1 MNAQTNSTNFQQF
14 VNENKGKLIT
24 FKHNDT
30 LVSKVV
36 VDVCGEYFTGKIN
49 ESDAK
54 IDGFYYFSDCKMVE
68 SKHPLIE
75 VLEKYRFVILRQ
87 INTGADFMIEY
98 ISNNGDRFNAKNLAI
113 RYNNSFLST
122 KLMDIGEVWVIVDG
136 KYTSVWKTADT
147 IARDGDSKYGALEK
161 VLKENK
167 GCNVAT
173 KSGTWCNFNFHSLN
187 NGFVIGDCL
196 NTPTAIMANNIVSV
210 DSKDGK
216 RVYTSDEILPEPS
229 QPMDKLSSYFDS
241 HNKVSNACEK
251 VNNSLDKLN
260 KAFDKVFPTIDKT
273 PKDGHFEDSYPNG
286 KLKRMGEYKN
296 GKLHGK
302 YQEWSDTG
310 NLSLYAEYNEGKL
323 NGKYILYYEDGTI
336 NCYMIVKDGVNVEV
350 KVGNNDD
357 FHRPCRLSPFLR
369 EFLGIKEDIKCVRKD
384 ITERVIEYCMQHVN
398 PKDKT
403 KIIPDGKIYH
413 LIGGEFGKQITFFEL
428 QKILDKHFLKDEL
441 TEKEKDIIETL
452 KNNKCVTIK
461 SKSDFVWENF
471 IFNSIEG
478 RFVLGDCYGNP
489 TSINLNNIATVEPS
503 QNSSDI
509 DKEQYNLIK
518 EHAKM
523 FIDIFYDLGGYA
535 PNTINKFLNKLLFI
549 KERDFSLEEL
559 KEFRA
564 SFEELRD
571 ELLPQIK
578 NTFKKDPTFQALLK
592 RFVEFSLL
600 ILTENSIHKDHIK
613 TLLINI
619 NNKMSV
625 AGRKEYNEWFSKENK
640 EDDKHKQ
647 EYKLTVEHADKFLD
661 LKEELRVFSPL
672 NSPDFI
678 YTLLQ
683 IKTNPE
689 FSLERLTKFQK
700 AWDCLKE
707 SLKIQLKYF
716 KEPKV
721 LSLLKRFFE
730 TTILI
735 SPDNESCKEVLEK
748 INNIIKQTNNEQKNI
763 KYRGKPKTIVVMN
776 EFKHANG
783 KDYVMVKDV
792 TDNDK
797 TKTLFKEYIEWM

>member
-14 VNENKGKLIT
+14 VNSNKGKLIT

-54 IDGFYYFSDCKMVE
+54 IDGFYYFSDCKMVD
-68 SKHPLIE
+68 SKHPVIE

-87 INTGADFMIEY
+87 LDTGADFMIEY

-122 KLMDIGEVWVIVDG
+122 KLMDIGEVWAIVDG

-187 NGFVIGDCL
+187 GVVVGDSGITL
-196 NTPTAIMANNIVSV
+196 TPTAIMASNIVSV

-229 QPMDKLSSYFDS
+229 QPMDKLTSYFDS

-251 VNNSLDKLN
+251 VINTLDNLN
-260 KAFDKVFPTIDKT
+260 KAFDKVFP
-273 PKDGHFEDSYPNG
+273 
-286 KLKRMGEYKN
+286 
-296 GKLHGK
+296 
-302 YQEWSDTG
+302 
-310 NLSLYAEYNEGKL
+310 
-323 NGKYILYYEDGTI
+323 
-336 NCYMIVKDGVNVEV
+336 
-350 KVGNNDD
+350 
-357 FHRPCRLSPFLR
+357 
-369 EFLGIKEDIKCVRKD
+369 KE
-384 ITERVIEYCMQHVN
+384 
-398 PKDKT
+398 
-403 KIIPDGKIYH
+403 
-413 LIGGEFGKQITFFEL
+413 LF
-428 QKILDKHFLKDEL
+428 
-441 TEKEKDIIETL
+441 
-452 KNNKCVTIK
+452 
-461 SKSDFVWENF
+461 
-471 IFNSIEG
+471 
-478 RFVLGDCYGNP
+478 
-489 TSINLNNIATVEPS
+489 

-509 DKEQYNLIK
+509 DEEQYNLIK

-549 KERDFSLEEL
+549 KEREFSLEEL

-600 ILTENSIHKDHIK
+600 ILTESSIHKDNIK

-619 NNKMSV
+619 NNNMSV
-625 AGRKEYNEWFSKENK
+625 AGKKEYIEWFKKENK
-640 EDDKHKQ
+640 Q
-647 EYKLTVEHADKFLD
+647 
-661 LKEELRVFSPL
+661 
-672 NSPDFI
+672 
-678 YTLLQ
+678 
-683 IKTNPE
+683 
-689 FSLERLTKFQK
+689 
-700 AWDCLKE
+700 
-707 SLKIQLKYF
+707 
-716 KEPKV
+716 
-721 LSLLKRFFE
+721 
-730 TTILI
+730 
-735 SPDNESCKEVLEK
+735 NE
-748 INNIIKQTNNEQKNI
+748 KNI
-763 KYRGKPKTIVVMN
+763 KYRGKPKTVVVMN